1 MTNELRMLMSIC
13 LTMGVYFA
21 AEQIY
26 IRCKRSPLAHPVLL
40 SIFSLMGLI
49 TLLGVDYNS
58 YQKDTAFIH
67 FLLGPATVAL
77 AIPLYEQMGLI
88 RKMAMPLLISCCTG
102 ALVASLSAS
111 LLGALLTADKM
122 IGMSLIAKSVTTPI
136 AMGISESIGGNG
148 SLTAGMVLITGAVG
162 CLLVPYTLRIL
173 RIQDDAIH
181 GFVLG
186 LTAHGFGTAQAFE
199 KSVTCGAFAGLAM
212 SLTGVFSA
220 FVLPVT
226 PLPIWV
232 DQLVLMFAE

>member
-1 MTNELRMLMSIC
+1 MTNELRMLLSIC

-26 IRCKRSPLAHPVLL
+26 IRCKRSPLAHPVLI
-40 SIFSLMGLI
+40 SIFSLMGLM
-49 TLLGVDYNS
+49 TLLGIDYES
-58 YQKDTAFIH
+58 YQKDTALIH

-88 RKMAMPLLISCCTG
+88 KKMAMPLLISCSVG
-102 ALVASLSAS
+102 ALVASFSAT
-111 LLGALLTADKM
+111 LLGALFTGDQLL
-122 IGMSLIAKSVTTPI
+122 SLSLVAKSVTTPI
-136 AMGISESIGGNG
+136 AMGISESIGGSG

-162 CLLVPYTLRIL
+162 CLLVPYTLRIF
-173 RIQDDAIH
+173 RVRDDAIH
-181 GFVLG
+181 GFILG

-226 PLPIWV
+226 PLPAWV
-232 DQLVLMFAE
+232 DQLLALL